1 MINIIIGKW
10 RNRMKRSNLFNK
22 RILIV
27 SIIIYLVFV
36 FVVVQSIYVFRN
48 LYRDAED
55 AYIEEVQKDI
65 NDSLKTDH
73 WKKEL
78 DNLAEN
84 VALEIVVRDEYGRR
98 LYSTIDLAEDA
109 QIKGVVNDNAK
120 FLEYF
125 EQKKI
130 NGQKGSVWY
139 VIYQVPFIKVLQDF
153 IFKFNIFILLIYIA
167 LVLIII
173 WLQRM
178 LLTPLYQISTSLDRA
193 ERNELD
199 EQALS
204 EVDDQLNRRLN
215 NFFLKQKHTL
225 HNVYGRNTNLEIELA
240 LEREHLENTI
250 NLSKAMVHDLKG
262 PVHNQLLESEMTL
275 METNEQDQR
284 ALIKKEIAIYN
295 QLLLEINDILHQ
307 LRENVYQFDVGLE
320 LFDLVEM
327 VRTAQLYQ
335 MNELKQKQVSF
346 FFDGPEQAMIYQNKV
361 AVRLLLHNIS
371 SNMIHYTLEKS
382 ELEIILE
389 FVDNEA
395 HLTFKNVAQNHHIEK
410 IIESGRSP
418 FLDTQANADYSYSSG
433 NGIYLIKDLAKFL
446 HGSCEYL
453 IEGDYVITK
462 LVIPNEEQSD
472 ET

>member
-1 MINIIIGKW
+1 
-10 RNRMKRSNLFNK
+10 MKRNNLFNK

-36 FVVVQSIYVFRN
+36 FVIVQSIYVFRN

-55 AYIEEVQKDI
+55 AYIEEVQNDI
-65 NDSLKTDH
+65 TDSLKTDR

-78 DNLAEN
+78 DKLAEN
-84 VALEIVVRDEYGRR
+84 VALEIVVRDGNGKR
-98 LYSTIDLAEDA
+98 LYSTIDLAQDA

-125 EQKKI
+125 EQTKI

-153 IFKFNIFILLIYIA
+153 IFKFNIFILFIYIA

-173 WLQRM
+173 WLQRK

-199 EQALS
+199 EQALT
-204 EVDDQLNRRLN
+204 EADDQLNKRLN

-225 HNVYGRNTNLEIELA
+225 HNIHGRNTNLEIELA

-262 PVHNQLLESEMTL
+262 PLHNQLLESEMTL
-275 METNEQDQR
+275 MKTKEREQR
-284 ALIKKEIAIYN
+284 VLLEKEITIYN

-307 LRENVYQFDVGLE
+307 LRENVYQFDAGLE

-327 VRTAQLYQ
+327 VRTSQLYQ
-335 MNELKQKQVSF
+335 MNELKHKQVSF

-371 SNMIHYTLEKS
+371 SNMVHYTLENS
-382 ELEIILE
+382 ELEILLE
-389 FVDNEA
+389 LVNNEA
-395 HLTFKNVAQNHHIEK
+395 HLTFKNVAQDHHIEK
-410 IIESGRSP
+410 IMESEKSP
-418 FLDTQANADYSYSSG
+418 LLEPHETSDYSYSSG

-446 HGSCEYL
+446 HGSCEYQV
-453 IEGDYVITK
+453 EGDYVVTK
-462 LVIPNEEQSD
+462 LTIPNEEQCD
-472 ET
+472 ES